1 LLEAFKRSL
10 FRNPNA
16 HLFGWRKLD
25 KKGELKNYF
34 EWTTY
39 RQIADEAEH
48 LSIGIIKSSLETIVE
63 QDSGKLRLI
72 GLLS

>member
-1 LLEAFKRSL
+1 MLEAFKRSL

-16 HLFGWRKLD
+16 YLFGQRKLD
-25 KKGELKNYF
+25 KKGELKNIF
-34 EWTTY
+34 EWKTY

-48 LSIGIIKSSLETIVE
+48 LSIGIIKSSLESIVE
-63 QDSGKLRLI
+63 QESGKLWLI

>member
-1 LLEAFKRSL
+1 L

-16 HLFGWRKLD
+16 FLFGQRKSD
-25 KKGELKNYF
+25 KEGKLKNVF

-48 LSIGIIKSSLETIVE
+48 LSIGIIK
-63 QDSGKLRLI
+63 
-72 GLLS
+72 

>member
-1 LLEAFKRSL
+1 MLEAFKRSL

-16 HLFGWRKLD
+16 SLFGERKPD
-25 KKGELKNYF
+25 KEGKYKSVF

-48 LSIGIIKSSLETIVE
+48 LSIGITKSNLDT
-63 QDSGKLRLI
+63 
-72 GLLS
+72 